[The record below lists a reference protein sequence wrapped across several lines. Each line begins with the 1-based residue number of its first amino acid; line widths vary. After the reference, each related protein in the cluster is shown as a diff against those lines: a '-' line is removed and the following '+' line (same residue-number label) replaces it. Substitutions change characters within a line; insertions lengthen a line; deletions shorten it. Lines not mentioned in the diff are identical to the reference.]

1 MSLSIL
7 IILLLACFGV
17 TFTLMYAEILDI
29 IPIRPLLLKI
39 EFFKKLL
46 HCAFCTGFW
55 SSLFV
60 GILFIEFKYIIPFA
74 LAGASVSYIL
84 DRITLLIDNLITQQE
99 KK

>member
-1 MSLSIL
+1 MSLVDL
-7 IILLLACFGV
+7 TILLLACFGI

-29 IPIRPLLLKI
+29 IPIRPLLLKVN
-39 EFFKKLL
+39 FFKKLL

-55 SSLFV
+55 VSLFI
-60 GILFIEFKYIIPFA
+60 GIIFADGMRIIPFA

-84 DRITLLIDNLITQQE
+84 DRITLFIDNLIAQQE